1 MRPANR
7 SGNRSSTLP
16 KGAPAPVAHFTHV
29 AMTNYEQV
37 AGCNRRSLLAAGRI
51 AGRATEALRTGIG
64 WHEHDH
70 GVFHGVAR
78 FYRARHVANLVQS
91 WAQCVWRA
99 WAAHYRPTLLCD
111 RQMPTPRFPCMRLGT
126 SPLGSPRRLRHAQE
140 NDMKTFAASVAIA
153 LLVFSTATHA
163 SPEED
168 VRARDDQERIAALK
182 RDVSSLEQLW
192 SDEFTVNAP
201 NNRVVVGKKA
211 VLDAF
216 IHSGIINFSSF
227 ERDIEFLKV
236 DDDFGIVMGSETLVP
251 AASAASAG
259 LTAGQKVVRRF
270 TNIWKKESGVWRLYW
285 RHANVVPSS

>member
-37 AGCNRRSLLAAGRI
+37 AGCN
-51 AGRATEALRTGIG
+51 
-64 WHEHDH
+64 H

-126 SPLGSPRRLRHAQE
+126 SPLGSPRRFRHAQE

-201 NNRVVVGKKA
+201 NNRVVVG
-211 VLDAF
+211 
-216 IHSGIINFSSF
+216 INFSSF